1 MNRAQI
7 AITVAGLLAGLA
19 AGANIERGSYT
30 AATLVIGGWL
40 AFFGV
45 FMWQDRR
52 NRRETAELA

>member
-7 AITVAGLLAGLA
+7 AMTLAGVLAGLA

-30 AATLVIGGWL
+30 AATLIIVGWL

-45 FMWQDRR
+45 FLVQGRR
-52 NRRETAELA
+52 HQPVA